1 MNQRYILTILSRRRG
16 KNHTNELYFRGSY
29 EQARETAERWRQ
41 ICTKAGGTD
50 VRVEIWQIIATS
62 YKGTIR
68 EVKQ

>member
-16 KNHTNELYFRGSY
+16 RNHKNELYVSGSY
-29 EQARETAERWRQ
+29 EQARESAERCRRSC
-41 ICTKAGGTD
+41 IKTGETD